1 MPVPGE
7 ARAVEPESVLK
18 DRYRLDERIA
28 VGGMGEVWRGTDL
41 ALARAVAIKL
51 LRPEYVQDEECLA
64 RFRAE
69 GRHTASLS
77 DPNIAQ
83 VYDYFE
89 PVPPEPGFLVLELI
103 NGQSLARLLDAGPL
117 DPARTMGIIAQAA
130 TGLQAA
136 HAAGVVHRDIKPGNL
151 LVNGDNQVKITDFGV
166 AQLAGAARV
175 TRTGALVGTPAYLA
189 PERAAGDIATPAAD
203 LYALGIVA
211 YHCLTGRVP
220 FDGEPLAVAFA
231 HLHRDMPPLPPSVP
245 AGIAALVSDLTAK
258 DPSARP
264 PSAKDVAARA
274 RQLHS
279 APSPPPGGGAR
290 PRWRRLSLVGIPA
303 RAALVIAALVLASL
317 GWALATHG
325 SAPAQER
332 SPGTHPASPQAELGG
347 TAGPGPAASSGP
359 SSAGGAS
366 QARSHPGQRGQRSP
380 SPSPVPSPTPPAP
393 SSTPSASS
401 PTPSPPPPPPTTTTP
416 TPTPSCT
423 INILGITVCT

>member
-1 MPVPGE
+1 MAIPGQ
-7 ARAVEPESVLK
+7 ASAVEPGSVLK
-18 DRYRLDERIA
+18 DRYRLDDRIA

-41 ALARAVAIKL
+41 ALARSVAIKL

-77 DPNIAQ
+77 DPNIAK
-83 VYDYFE
+83 VYDFFE
-89 PVPPEPGFLVLELI
+89 PAPPEPGFLVLELVD
-103 NGQSLARLLDAGPL
+103 GQSLARLLDAGPL
-117 DPARTMGIIAQAA
+117 DPARAVGIIAQAA
-130 TGLQAA
+130 AGLQAA

-151 LVNGDNQVKITDFGV
+151 LVNGDDQVKITDFGV

-175 TRTGALVGTPAYLA
+175 TRTGALVGTPAYMA
-189 PERAAGDIATPAAD
+189 PERAAGGIATSAGD
-203 LYALGIVA
+203 LYSLGIVA

-245 AGIAALVSDLTAK
+245 TGIAALVTDLTAK

-274 RQLHS
+274 EQLHS
-279 APSPPPGGGAR
+279 LPPRPPGGGAR
-290 PRWRRLSLVGIPA
+290 PRWRRLSLTGIPA

-325 SAPAQER
+325 SAPAHGL
-332 SPGTHPASPQAELGG
+332 SPGTHPASPQADLHG
-347 TAGPGPAASSGP
+347 TVGPGPVASSGP
-359 SSAGGAS
+359 SSTSGAP
-366 QARSHPGQRGQRSP
+366 QARSHPSQRGQRSP
-380 SPSPVPSPTPPAP
+380 SPSPTASPTPSAPSPTPSAP
-393 SSTPSASS
+393 S
-401 PTPSPPPPPPTTTTP
+401 PTPSPPPPTTP
-416 TPTPSCT
+416 TPSPSCT
-423 INILGITVCT
+423 INVLGITVCT